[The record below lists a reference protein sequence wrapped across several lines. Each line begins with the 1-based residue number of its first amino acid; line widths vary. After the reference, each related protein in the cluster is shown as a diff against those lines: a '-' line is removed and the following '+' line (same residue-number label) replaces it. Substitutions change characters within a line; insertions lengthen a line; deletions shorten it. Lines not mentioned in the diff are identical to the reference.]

1 MKKSILSILGF
12 VTVLFFVSCGGIET
26 KEFDSVKAMVE
37 DAKSQVEF
45 VSQEDFK
52 AVLESEDAQFYLID
66 CREKNE
72 FDTSCI
78 QGAINIPRGLIEFK
92 IGNEAPKRRQD
103 VYIYC
108 SNGERSALAASVLP
122 YLKYTSVYVIESGF
136 DTWQDKYPKLVEHH
150 PKRGATQTK
159 APAAPSGGCGG

>member
-12 VTVLFFVSCGGIET
+12 VTVMFLISCGGIET
-26 KEFDSVKAMVE
+26 KNFDSVKDMVE
-37 DAKSQVEF
+37 DAKSNVEF
-45 VSQEDFK
+45 ISQADFK
-52 AVLESEDAQFYLID
+52 AVLESEDEFYLID

-78 QGAINIPRGLIEFK
+78 KSAINIPRGLVEFK

-103 VYIYC
+103 LYIYC

-122 YLKYTSVYVIESGF
+122 YLKYTNVYVIESGF
-136 DTWQDKYPKLVEHH
+136 DVWQEKYPDLVEHH
-150 PKRGATQTK
+150 PQRGASQTK
-159 APAAPSGGCGG
+159 AAAAPSGGCGG